1 MPRSSCLPGLPTRR
15 IIQTAPLLFG
25 IANATRRGYILK
37 RAPPDN
43 SLGISSARISSRGY
57 RLVAGGIRMVEGWG
71 GPRFW
76 SAASRKLKKKLV
88 SRFYARLVS
97 YGKLGTTLGFRALPR
112 HDFIILPPSLLCS
125 MGGRESVHGTAC
137 DFAFGSGSAL
147 RFGGGEGVGLLL
159 RTPFHFF
166 DTVFSFGNVQ
176 CCNGRSAAVFGI
188 LYAVAMETGGLTMV

>member
-176 CCNGRSAAVFGI
+176 CNGRSAAVFGI
-188 LYAVAMETGGLTMV
+188 LYTRWPWKLVG

>member
-112 HDFIILPPSLLCS
+112 HDFIILPLPPSFARW
-125 MGGRESVHGTAC
+125 GGRESVHGTAC

-176 CCNGRSAAVFGI
+176 CNGRSAAVFGI
-188 LYAVAMETGGLTMV
+188 LYTRWPWKLVG

>member
-1 MPRSSCLPGLPTRR
+1 
-15 IIQTAPLLFG
+15 
-25 IANATRRGYILK
+25 
-37 RAPPDN
+37 
-43 SLGISSARISSRGY
+43 
-57 RLVAGGIRMVEGWG
+57 MVEGWG

>member
-188 LYAVAMETGGLTMV
+188 LYTRWPWKLVG